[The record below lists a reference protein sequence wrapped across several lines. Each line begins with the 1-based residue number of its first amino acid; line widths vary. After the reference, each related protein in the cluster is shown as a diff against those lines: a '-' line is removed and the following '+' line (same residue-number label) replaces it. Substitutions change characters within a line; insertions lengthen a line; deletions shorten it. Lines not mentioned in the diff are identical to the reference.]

1 MKREILSLI
10 TAGTVLMAAA
20 ACGSDNADAAKSS
33 GGVDSIKIGSFP
45 GTIFTYPL
53 AVADKKGFFE
63 DENLDATIV
72 DGKSGPE
79 ILSAMIGGSTDIIF
93 GQPGI
98 IVPASEQGQPV
109 KVFGPFSR
117 GRVVIVATEQSKIT
131 DLDQL
136 PGKKVAVPQRG
147 DSNEQRILT
156 VLKEFDIDSS
166 KITFLG
172 TGTPATTAASLA
184 NGQAD
189 ASVLGLTT
197 YETLLGQGV
206 KLRILADS
214 AEGTMGDRGKNEVT
228 GVFASTS
235 KLFENDPEAV
245 DKFCRAMKSAIT
257 WIADDSHAA
266 EATKVLS
273 EWTGLPEAAA
283 SRVYE
288 SERDTWSM
296 DLSQELWD
304 ANVGYID
311 EKIDPKYDDMVVN
324 GCA

>member
-1 MKREILSLI
+1 MKRKIASLF
-10 TAGTVLMAAA
+10 TACAVLMTAA
-20 ACGSDNADAAKSS
+20 ACGSGDDSSS
-33 GGVDSIKIGSFP
+33 GGDGEIKVGSFP

-53 AVADKKGFFE
+53 TVAEKKGFFVDE
-63 DENLDATIV
+63 DLEVKLV

-98 IVPASEQGQPV
+98 IVPASEQGQAM
-109 KVFGPFSR
+109 KVLGPYSR
-117 GRVVIVATEQSKIT
+117 GRVVIVATEKSGIT
-131 DLDQL
+131 ELDQL

-147 DSNEQRILT
+147 DSNEQRMLT
-156 VLKEFDIDSS
+156 VLKEFDVDSS
-166 KITFLG
+166 DVTFIG

-214 AEGTMGDRGKNEVT
+214 AEGTMGERGKNEVT
-228 GVFASTS
+228 GVFATTQKFYDDDAES
-235 KLFENDPEAV
+235 V
-245 DKFCRAMKSAIT
+245 DSFCRAMESAIA
-257 WIADDSHAA
+257 WIADDANA
-266 EATKVLS
+266 DEATTILA
-273 EWTGLPEAAA
+273 EWTGLPADAAR
-283 SRVYE
+283 RVYE
-288 SERDTWSM
+288 SELDTWSM
-296 DLSQELWD
+296 TLDEEVWA

-311 EKIDPKYDDMVVN
+311 DEIDPKYDDMILN
-324 GCA
+324 GCQ